1 MIRPYFWSD
10 VLENIRPQAPGDNE
24 WDVEI
29 CSPLGDV
36 AVLTDRRRTAR
47 SGPSA
52 SWSRPS
58 RSPVGYGIYDILMDS
73 LTESTVDPRHIPI

>member
-10 VLENIRPQAPGDNE
+10 VLENIGPQAPGDNE

-36 AVLTDRRRTAR
+36 AVLAGRRRTAR

-52 SWSRPS
+52 LW
-58 RSPVGYGIYDILMDS
+58 
-73 LTESTVDPRHIPI
+73 

>member
-36 AVLTDRRRTAR
+36 AVLTGQRRTAR

-52 SWSRPS
+52 SW
-58 RSPVGYGIYDILMDS
+58 
-73 LTESTVDPRHIPI
+73 